1 MGYSVQ
7 NMIIGFP
14 SFTAESTVAIVT
26 IGFNIAFVQYAG
38 EVGVTSYAMVN
49 SIHAMTLLFFGVGAA
64 LQPIASFHY
73 GANLSERL
81 REGLQ
86 FAVKI
91 AVVLGGV
98 AIIVG
103 LFFGKYIIGLFDV
116 QSPELLELTL
126 TGMSL
131 FFINTYF

>member
-1 MGYSVQ
+1 
-7 NMIIGFP
+7 MIIGFP

-38 EVGVTSYAMVN
+38 EVGVASYAMVN
-49 SIHAMTLLFFGVGAA
+49 SIHAMTLLLFFGVGAA

-73 GANLSERL
+73 GANLAERL

-116 QSPELLELTL
+116 QSPELLLTL

-131 FFINTYF
+131 FFIQYVF